1 MILIAD
7 SGSTKTDWIAISE
20 QGEKLFQ
27 TQTLGL
33 NPQVLTR
40 EIIKERIINNFEIY
54 QHKDEVT
61 SIYFYGAGLGVERP
75 KERINDV
82 FGSIFINA
90 TMYIKEDTYA
100 ALYALAK
107 DKEPSIVCILGTG
120 SNCGYYDG
128 EEMLQKTISL
138 GYILM
143 DDGSGNYFG
152 RQLIRDFHF
161 NKMPKE
167 ISEKFSKQ
175 FDLTAETI
183 KTHLYREPNPN
194 TYLAT
199 FARFLIE
206 NKDEQYCQ
214 ELIKKGLQLF
224 VENQIIQY
232 SDCRQVPIHF
242 VGSIAFYLEQEL
254 REILLNNKLK
264 IGIILKAPIEGL
276 VAYHLKNKLN
286 IHH

>member
-20 QGEKLFQ
+20 HGEELFQ

-40 EIIKERIINNFEIY
+40 EIIKERIINNFELY

-61 SIYFYGAGLGVERP
+61 NVYFYGAGLGVERP

-82 FGSIFINA
+82 FGAFFTNA
-90 TMYIKEDTYA
+90 TLHIKEDTYA
-100 ALYALAK
+100 ALYALM
-107 DKEPSIVCILGTG
+107 KENEPCIINILGTG
-120 SNCGYYDG
+120 SNCSYYDG
-128 EEMLQKTISL
+128 KQMYQKVVSL

-143 DDGSGNYFG
+143 DDASGNYFG
-152 RQLIRDFHF
+152 RQMIRDYHF
-161 NKMPKE
+161 NKMPE
-167 ISEKFSKQ
+167 GLAAKFDSQ
-175 FDLTAETI
+175 HDLSAETI

-206 NKDEQYCQ
+206 NKNEAYCQ
-214 ELIKKGLQLF
+214 DLIKRGMQLF
-224 VENQIIQY
+224 VDNQITQY
-232 SDCRQVPIHF
+232 PDCHKVPVHF
-242 VGSIAFYLEQEL
+242 VGSIAFYLEKEL
-254 REILLNNKLK
+254 KQVLKENNLQM
-264 IGIILKAPIEGL
+264 GVILKAPIEGL
-276 VAYHLKNKLN
+276 VDYHQKHKM
-286 IHH
+286 H